1 MNNEFIKQNVIDIE
15 FISQRQQEI
24 KKRLHQFLDDNNIKE
39 IYVYVSDINNSFLDI
54 STSPFKYIQ
63 QYKQTK
69 IITPAIINE
78 HDINKTDLSNIDYL
92 IIFEQKETVLNNS
105 LKNNI
110 EYHIGT
116 YKNKSTFFIT
126 FITSLPHYIFLNT
139 LPLYTRTNK
148 IFCCICN
155 I

>member
-1 MNNEFIKQNVIDIE
+1 MNNKIIKQNIIDIE

-24 KKRLHQFLDDNNIKE
+24 KKQLHQFLDDNNIKE

-92 IIFEQKETVLNNS
+92 IIFEQKGTALNNS
-105 LKNNI
+105 IKNNI
-110 EYHIGT
+110 ECHIGT

-126 FITSLPHYIFLNT
+126 FITSSTYGVYDNYSMDMYFDSLE
-139 LPLYTRTNK
+139 
-148 IFCCICN
+148 
-155 I
+155 